1 METDKIQWIEEYLKY
16 TMEVVWL
23 EGYERA
29 LKLLD
34 KILYEEPGYSHLHNT
49 LGIIYFRHAD
59 DLKKAE
65 QHFRWAIQFNPDFA
79 EPYNYLTEVLKQ
91 DERHDETIEVCKS
104 GLKTEK
110 ANKTFLFE
118 SLGNAWEL
126 KHNYRKA
133 IKSYKKA
140 LNNSADLYY
149 CRVLEISI
157 ERCKRKQK

>member
-1 METDKIQWIEEYLKY
+1 METNKIQWIEEYLKY
-16 TMEVVWL
+16 TMEVVAL

-34 KILYEEPGYSHLHNT
+34 TILYEESGYSRLHNV
-49 LGIIYFRHAD
+49 LGVIYFKHGD
-59 DLKKAE
+59 DVKKAE
-65 QHFRWAIQFNPDFA
+65 QHFRWAIRFNPDFA
-79 EPYNYLTEVLKQ
+79 EPYIYLAEVLKQ
-91 DERHDETIEVCKS
+91 DERHDETIEMCKR
-104 GLKTEK
+104 GLKSEK

-133 IKSYKKA
+133 IKSYRKA
-140 LNNSADLYY
+140 LSHSAEVWN
-149 CRVLEISI
+149 CKVLEMSI

>member
-16 TMEVVWL
+16 VMEVVWL

-34 KILYEEPGYSHLHNT
+34 RILHEEPGYGRLHNT
-49 LGIIYFRHAD
+49 LGIIYFKHAD

-65 QHFRWAIQFNPDFA
+65 QHFRWAIQFNPNFA
-79 EPYNYLTEVLKQ
+79 EPYNHLAEVLKQ
-91 DERHDETIEVCKS
+91 DERHDETIQVCKR
-104 GLKTEK
+104 GLKAEK
-110 ANKTFLFE
+110 TDKSFLHE

-133 IKSYKKA
+133 IKSYRKA
-140 LNNSADLYY
+140 LNTSAELWN
-149 CRVLEISI
+149 CKVLEISI
-157 ERCKRKQK
+157 KRCKKKQK

>member
-34 KILYEEPGYSHLHNT
+34 KILYEEPGYSRLHNT
-49 LGIIYFRHAD
+49 LGIIYFKHAD

-65 QHFRWAIQFNPDFA
+65 QHFRLAIRFNPNFA

-91 DERHDETIEVCKS
+91 DERHDETIEVCIA
-104 GLKTEK
+104 GLKSER
-110 ANKTFLFE
+110 ANKSLLFE
-118 SLGNAWEL
+118 NLGNAWEL
-126 KHNYRKA
+126 KHHYRKA
-133 IKSYKKA
+133 IKSYRKA
-140 LNNSADLYY
+140 LSHSAELWN
-149 CRVLEISI
+149 CRVLELSI
-157 ERCKRKQK
+157 KRCKRKQK